1 MENLKPDNRGAA
13 LITVLVVTTF
23 ILFLATTLLYTAS
36 MNYQQKQ
43 TDYQNKQSFYGA
55 EQALDALRALLVED
69 VQDAYAVAYADTA
82 SQFILLGSGDS
93 RKANFTD
100 CFNEELLDIWN
111 DRLSATS
118 DGKMSSAV
126 QKLMEDN
133 GTVEATRKCV
143 YDVLTAGVY
152 KINDDTGTAKTKK
165 FVLRGVRVKYT
176 YGNYTT
182 FLYTDIC
189 MEAPTLDW
197 SVDSSGSGTA
207 VDRST
212 ISFTDCISYINWQR
226 IDYDYDQDH
235 EYDNLEVGTEPET
248 VTYTVP

>member
-1 MENLKPDNRGAA
+1 MENLKPDNRGEA

-82 SQFILLGSGDS
+82 AQFILLGSGDS

-133 GTVEATRKCV
+133 GVDEATRKCV
-143 YDVLTAGVY
+143 YDVSSTAGVY
-152 KINDDTGTAKTKK
+152 KIKDDTGADKTKK

-189 MEAPTLDW
+189 MEAPMIDW
-197 SVDSSGSGTA
+197 SDNRSDGSGE
-207 VDRST
+207 T

-226 IDYDYDQDH
+226 IDYDYDMSD
-235 EYDNLEVGTEPET
+235 EYDDIEVGTEPET